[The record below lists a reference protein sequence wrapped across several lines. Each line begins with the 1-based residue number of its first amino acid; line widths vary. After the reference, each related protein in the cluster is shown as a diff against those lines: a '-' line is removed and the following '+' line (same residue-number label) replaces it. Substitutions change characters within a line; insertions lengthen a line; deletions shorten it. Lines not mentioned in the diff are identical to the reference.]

1 MIKSEALAEL
11 CLMASKSPYIA
22 FDTEFSRLKG
32 YYYPIP
38 SLIQFS
44 FDGEKAYLCDLYDK
58 ELDWTP
64 LVNLLSNDKILKV
77 FHAVKQ
83 DLDVLQKAFQIT
95 PNKLF
100 DLQIAARFLNYSNP
114 SYNRL
119 AKDFLSLDLDK
130 KMQFSDW
137 TRRPLTSE
145 QLEYA
150 ASDVTH
156 LYRLFPKIT
165 EALGKKSA
173 WSHEEMARLVVKENK
188 ADFLLDKMSLAIL
201 MEKGKTL
208 TPKALWYLKQI
219 LVWRENKILER
230 NLLREKILPT
240 PLIKKILYQLLLEQP
255 PLIKSK
261 DLKDL
266 QATVEILPEDFMAE
280 EALLET
286 LLIKKDLLL
295 SNSKYYKSLKDLA
308 GKISQKLSLDK
319 SLLASKSDLLHIAA
333 KKSLPPKFQT
343 GWRYEVFGVKI
354 EKFFKFLS
362 HH

>member
-11 CLMASKSPYIA
+11 CLMASKSQYIA

-44 FDGEKAYLCDLYDK
+44 FDGEKAYLCDFYDK

-64 LVNLLSNDKILKV
+64 LVNLLMNDKILKV

-100 DLQIAARFLNYSNP
+100 DLQIAARFLNYSSP

-150 ASDVTH
+150 GSDVTH

-165 EALGKKSA
+165 EALGGKSA
-173 WSHEEMARLVVKENK
+173 WSHEEMERLVIKENK
-188 ADFLLDKMSLAIL
+188 AQLLLDKMSLAIL
-201 MEKGKTL
+201 MEKGKSL
-208 TPKALWYLKQI
+208 TPKALWYLREI
-219 LVWRENKILER
+219 LVWREGKILEK

-240 PLIKKILYQLLLEQP
+240 PLIKKILHQLLTEDNLS
-255 PLIKSK
+255 IKSK
-261 DLKDL
+261 EVQEL
-266 QATVEILPEDFMAE
+266 QKRLGIIPDTFIAE
-280 EALLET
+280 EALLKT
-286 LLIKKDLLL
+286 LLIKKDILL
-295 SNSKYYKSLKDLA
+295 SNNKYYKSLKDLA

-333 KKSLPPKFQT
+333 NKSLPVKFQT
-343 GWRYEVFGVKI
+343 GWRYEVFGAKI
-354 EKFFKFLS
+354 EKFF
-362 HH
+362 